1 MKKFSDFSETMT
13 AGDAG
18 IPQDTVDM
26 GSKKKRAPVTRRY
39 IEIMGK
45 KRIQQKEEVEV
56 DEAKIP
62 SNYLQIA
69 ARAKKKAKKAA
80 LAKAKPA
87 KQEYEYSTHSTG
99 IQKNGKKETIVVK
112 HGRDPKAADAAHKN
126 LSLIHI

>member
-62 SNYLQIA
+62 SNYLKIA
-69 ARAKKKAKKAA
+69 A
-80 LAKAKPA
+80 
-87 KQEYEYSTHSTG
+87 S
-99 IQKNGKKETIVVK
+99 KEESEESSISESKTSEARVRVFYPQ
-112 HGRDPKAADAAHKN
+112 HWYTEER
-126 LSLIHI
+126 